1 MQRVMISID
10 KKKLLG
16 TLRFLRQ
23 FSSSWVLGMLV
34 LAFISASALSLLCS
48 QLFLKSGPKSKIVA
62 SRSSGE
68 TIKLERRP
76 SDKSTQ
82 TAIVE
87 RNIFNSEGKVGD
99 SVDGGPTKQKS
110 SDKVLRSDLPLRLA
124 GVIFSGDPFNGLA
137 MIEVGSNKK
146 VTSYMIGDKIQDDAV
161 LYQVWDDRVILERGG
176 GHEYLELQKFEI
188 VSSRTKKAKPA
199 APADGRGGIK
209 LDALATRPPANDF
222 KEDGFER
229 KANAIK
235 LTEEYKR
242 NLLSPDN
249 LTKVLQDA
257 KAEPN
262 VVGGQLQGFRLTRI
276 RENSV
281 YEKAGFQNGDI
292 IEEINGIPLRD
303 AGGAIRLLNQL
314 RGEKEIEVRLN
325 RSGQVSNLAIQ
336 VQ

>member
-1 MQRVMISID
+1 MQRVTLSID

-16 TLRFLRQ
+16 TIRFLRQ
-23 FSSSWVLGMLV
+23 FSPSWILGTMV
-34 LAFISASALSLLCS
+34 LAFIAASALSLLCS
-48 QLFLKSGPKSKIVA
+48 QLFLPVGHKNKVAPAQMSTDSLKI
-62 SRSSGE
+62 
-68 TIKLERRP
+68 ERRP
-76 SDKSTQ
+76 ADKAVVAS
-82 TAIVE
+82 ILE
-87 RNIFNSEGKVGD
+87 RNIFNSGGKVGD
-99 SVDGGPTKQKS
+99 SIDGPAKAKA
-110 SDKVLRSDLPLRLA
+110 SDKVLRTDLPLTLS

-161 LYQVWDDRVILERGG
+161 LYQVWDDRIIIERGG
-176 GHEYLELQKFEI
+176 GREYLELKKFEI
-188 VSSRTKKAKPA
+188 VSSRLKKPSSVTPIKG
-199 APADGRGGIK
+199 DK
-209 LDALATRPPANDF
+209 LDALATKAPGTDF

-229 KANAIK
+229 KANSIQ

-314 RGEKEIEVRLN
+314 RNEKEIEVRLN
-325 RSGQVSNLAIQ
+325 RSGAVSNMAIQ
-336 VQ
+336 VK

>member
-1 MQRVMISID
+1 MQRVMLSID
-10 KKKLLG
+10 KKRLLV

-23 FSSSWVLGMLV
+23 FSPSWVLGMLV
-34 LAFISASALSLLCS
+34 LAFLLASALSLLCS
-48 QLFLKSGPKSKIVA
+48 QLFLPGGTKNKIVPA
-62 SRSSGE
+62 RFTAAEG
-68 TIKLERRP
+68 IKIERRP
-76 SDKSTQ
+76 VDKSVQ
-82 TAIVE
+82 TAILD

-99 SVDGGPTKQKS
+99 SIDGPTKAKV
-110 SDKVLRSDLPLRLA
+110 SDKVLKTDLPLALV

-137 MIEVGSNKK
+137 MIEVGQNKK
-146 VTSYMIGDKIQDDAV
+146 VTSYMIGDKIQDDAF
-161 LYQVWDDRVILERGG
+161 LYQVWDDRIILERGG
-176 GHEYLELQKFEI
+176 SREYLELKKFEI
-188 VSSRTKKAKPA
+188 VSSRQKKPA
-199 APADGRGGIK
+199 AGGRPGTGGISTDK
-209 LDALATRPPANDF
+209 LATAPTGNEF

-229 KANAIK
+229 KSNNIK

-262 VVGGQLQGFRLTRI
+262 VVGGQLQGFKLTRI

-314 RGEKEIEVRLN
+314 RNEKEIEVRLN